1 MQPENA
7 KTFILV
13 HGAWHGGWAW
23 RRVVDALRA
32 RGHNVFAPTLT
43 GLGERAHL
51 LRPGINLSLHIADV
65 LGVIKYEQLRGFV
78 LVGHSYGGCVISGI
92 GEAMPGAIDSIVFLD
107 AFIPDNGDSTLD
119 LVQPPVQDVIRAA
132 LARGEITVP
141 VRDAAAFKVNEKDR
155 AWVDSLATPQPI
167 ATMTEK
173 LTLTGARERIA
184 KKTYIRAS
192 GYPNV
197 SFEKALARVRRSV
210 VAHLRSAL
218 RPRRDDRR
226 PGAVDG
232 DPARGGVRAA
242 STTQR
247 LALVTPGFM
256 PGITS

>member
-1 MQPENA
+1 MPNT

-23 RRVVDALRA
+23 RRVVDRLRT
-32 RGHNVFAPTLT
+32 RGHTVFAPTLT
-43 GLGERAHL
+43 GLAERAHL
-51 LRPGINLSLHIADV
+51 LRPGIDLSLHIADV
-65 LGVIKYEQLRGFV
+65 LGVIKYEQLRDIV

-92 GEAMPGAIDSIVFLD
+92 AEAMPDAIQSIVFLD

-119 LVQPPVQDVIRAA
+119 LVQPAVQEVIRGA

-197 SFEKALARVRRSV
+197 SFEKALARVKADPSWRTYEV
-210 VAHLRSAL
+210 PCGHDVMI
-218 RPRRDDRR
+218 DD
-226 PGAVDG
+226 PG
-232 DPARGGVRAA
+232 
-242 STTQR
+242 R
-247 LALVTPGFM
+247 LTEILLEVG
-256 PGITS
+256 

>member
-1 MQPENA
+1 MQPGNA

-23 RRVVDALRA
+23 QRVTDRLRA
-32 RGHNVFAPTLT
+32 RGHSVFAPTNT

-51 LRPGINLSLHIADV
+51 LRPGIDLSLHIVDV
-65 LGVIKYEQLRGFV
+65 LGVIKYERLRNFV
-78 LVGHSYGGCVISGI
+78 LVGHSYGGGVISGI
-92 GEAMPGAIDSIVFLD
+92 AEAVGDAIQSIVFLD

-119 LVQPPVQDVIRAA
+119 LVQPAVQDVIRGA

-167 ATMTEK
+167 ATFTEK
-173 LTLTGARERIA
+173 LKLTGARERIA

-197 SFEKALARVRRSV
+197 SFEKALARVKADPSWRTYEVPCGHDVMIDDPDRLTEILLE
-210 VAHLRSAL
+210 VA
-218 RPRRDDRR
+218 
-226 PGAVDG
+226 
-232 DPARGGVRAA
+232 
-242 STTQR
+242 
-247 LALVTPGFM
+247 
-256 PGITS
+256 